1 MAVAVFRFR
10 KERTMAKFK
19 IIHAGPDDPIYRGG
33 FVISSHRVRTTESGK
48 LEASKD
54 DANKEKPKKQ
64 D

>member
-1 MAVAVFRFR
+1 
-10 KERTMAKFK
+10 MAKFK